1 MVLINVPSCYFNF
14 SNQVIKMQQLG
25 DEEVIVRGLDP
36 NGFLLVETNNGDILS
51 LQPDGNS
58 FDMMQGLITI
68 KTR

>member
-1 MVLINVPSCYFNF
+1 MR
-14 SNQVIKMQQLG
+14 QLD